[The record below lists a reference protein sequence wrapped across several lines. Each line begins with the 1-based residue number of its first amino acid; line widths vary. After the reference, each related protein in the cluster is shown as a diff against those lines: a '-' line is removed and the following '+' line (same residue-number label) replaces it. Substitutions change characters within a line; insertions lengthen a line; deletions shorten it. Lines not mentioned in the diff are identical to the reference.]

1 MPVTL
6 CVGNRGN
13 ESTGPSLSVQDSAVI
28 VCKANQDLKNVENII
43 PLVNSGSQED
53 TGRSDGVQPQCKS
66 LVKPSTITNFPTSHG
81 MMYGLSKNKKAF
93 GSNNSSTTTTS
104 THRKKQSHQ
113 EVMRKLKDL
122 HFNLVPSGLD
132 RSDDIIGTDITDSA
146 GNMPIPFPTPEQKKD
161 FNTQMSSC
169 CNGVESKG
177 VVICED
183 KETLAKKKSLQES
196 KCDRNREEETN
207 RLLQH
212 PGHYATSRK
221 SVEGINE
228 QPASFANGAKE
239 PLLRAAEAG
248 GVTDGCT
255 RERTDPG
262 FTHSVHNFIESL
274 SQRSATGTT
283 ATASER
289 IQSSDGH
296 TTPAAFAAS
305 DSQPHTSHGTRGN
318 HHKAHHHGKG
328 GGSTK
333 STNHNSNG
341 PATEPIS
348 QSVSGVKKANEVEMA
363 HSGKMHS
370 PASHGLAQQ
379 KETHRSDHFKGA
391 KNIPS
396 SASQN
401 ARPNPT
407 QHQPYLHHLSGHHK
421 HQPLLQEPH
430 HTLLQTNGTHQYSLD
445 FLCDVGMKMSLVGGG
460 NVSGSVASML
470 RGSHH
475 TNYNFSQQF
484 QQPLI
489 QHHQLPPQHH
499 TIEQSPSRTQSHPQ
513 MMQQH
518 QPHQL
523 QQLQQQHH
531 PQQPQQQQQQQPP
544 HHHQQQLHYHH
555 RVQHAAYRGENLVS
569 SHATMGLT
577 DHGAYGN
584 HAAISNG
591 DLQILNGCNGSN
603 SEVGSNVK
611 EYEATSYAYV
621 QHENDQH
628 AHHYQNH
635 HQSHHHPHHQQQ
647 QQLHNYHHQNNNY
660 QHYNRNING
669 RSIHMNYYVQNGTAA
684 TGSREDSHRRKAWNG
699 HGNGPKAKG
708 SAAVSSSGKQFSKGQ
723 GAGHTYRKNY
733 HHYQNN
739 PVAGGHQYYDQMQ
752 MQPQHHHHHHH
763 HHQQQPQHHYYK
775 QHNMYRNLVYLRGYD
790 QGLGDVPPT
799 ESNAEDH
806 QKIEK
811 PSSNHIVSSDD
822 KTKECM
828 VPENT
833 EDQIAGVDEL
843 ARADMEE
850 ERASGQIQRSNDE
863 DCVSNQFC
871 TVPRS
876 SSSSSVVS
884 IPSTES
890 SVISSHSA
898 TSQMHAPL
906 EASSNGTNGHDYES
920 DSSHSSD
927 YQDGSYRTYN
937 EFNQTNDERT
947 VYRSSSTTSS
957 GISSSATCP
966 ASSEFIPSSPVSLHS
981 RQLVG
986 DFFGRCVSYHGSHQN
1001 LTVYCGSEAV
1011 GDRSSPIDS
1020 PTDESRPVMGTQ
1032 SVPIFGELFCSTNQQ
1047 QHLNGIL
1054 SAAGFGSST
1063 SLDQAAFPS
1072 VTYSSSSS
1080 SSLSAA
1086 SVPPTDFVSMQS
1098 GHPKKRQSGRSSPC
1112 NGIPQSRV
1120 ATSRSTLGT
1129 SNSASS
1135 SVVTKAHH
1143 HHHHQQ
1149 QQQTSGG
1156 RKNNQVS
1163 LSYTHRSSLPSD
1175 FQFTPAD
1182 RYILRANEVEM
1193 KEPPVQL
1200 GDGGKWDSLSRD
1212 MWKKFTA
1219 AQQTEEMYI
1228 AKMEL
1233 WRYLYICIRKGF
1245 PKYGLYLVGS
1255 TISGFGANS
1264 SDVDMCLVAR
1274 SGPSYCDPRTEAL
1287 YNLSLVKDYFMNMP
1301 STSFEQFSLI
1311 QAKVPILR
1319 FQDSKHGIE
1328 VDLNFNNCVGIRNTH
1343 LLNCY
1348 SQMDWRVRPLVLVVK
1363 LWAQHH
1369 NINDA
1374 KNMTISSYSLVL
1386 MVIHFLQYGVSV
1398 PVLPCLHALYP
1409 EKFMKIIDINSIEM
1423 IERIEPYQTENKE
1436 TLGELLMHFLEYYT
1450 HFDYARFAISVR
1462 TASVIPIEECR
1473 LARSYKN
1480 DPHHWKH
1487 LCIEEPFDLT
1497 NTARSVFDGEVF
1509 EQIKSTFAVSMR
1521 MLKEHKNL
1529 SVLFGDPLFTPVTST
1544 LSITS

>member
-13 ESTGPSLSVQDSAVI
+13 EPTVPSLSVQDSAVI
-28 VCKANQDLKNVENII
+28 VCKANQDLKNVDNII

-53 TGRSDGVQPQCKS
+53 TGRPDGVQPRCNS
-66 LVKPSTITNFPTSHG
+66 LVKATMITHFPTGHG
-81 MMYGLSKNKKAF
+81 MMYGLSKNKKGF
-93 GSNNSSTTTTS
+93 GSNTGSTTTTS

-132 RSDDIIGTDITDSA
+132 RSDDIIGTVVTDSA
-146 GNMPIPFPTPEQKKD
+146 GNMPMPFPTPEQKKD
-161 FNTQMSSC
+161 FSTQMSSC
-169 CNGVESKG
+169 CNGVESKSS
-177 VVICED
+177 VMCED
-183 KETLAKKKSLQES
+183 KETLTKMKIPAEV
-196 KCDRNREEETN
+196 KCGRFREEETES
-207 RLLQH
+207 LLQH
-212 PGHYATSRK
+212 PRK
-221 SVEGINE
+221 SVEGINDK
-228 QPASFANGAKE
+228 PASFANGTKE
-239 PLLRAAEAG
+239 PLLRAAEAS
-248 GVTDGCT
+248 GVTDGFT
-255 RERTDPG
+255 REKTDPG
-262 FTHSVHNFIESL
+262 YTHSVHNFMESL
-274 SQRSATGTT
+274 SHRSATGTM
-283 ATASER
+283 ATANDR
-289 IQSSDGH
+289 IASSDGH
-296 TTPAAFAAS
+296 TTPATFAAS
-305 DSQPHTSHGTRGN
+305 DIQPHSSHGIRGN

-341 PATEPIS
+341 PACEPIL
-348 QSVSGVKKANEVEMA
+348 QSVPSVRKANENELT
-363 HSGKMHS
+363 HSAKVHS
-370 PASHGLAQQ
+370 PASHGTAQQ
-379 KETHRSDHFKGA
+379 KETHRPDHFKGA

-401 ARPNPT
+401 TRPNPP
-407 QHQPYLHHLSGHHK
+407 QHQSYLHHLSGHHK
-421 HQPLLQEPH
+421 HPPLLQEPH

-445 FLCDVGMKMSLVGGG
+445 FLCDVGMKMSLAGGG

-470 RGSHH
+470 RGSHQA
-475 TNYNFSQQF
+475 NYNFSQQF
-484 QQPLI
+484 QPPLI

-499 TIEQSPSRTQSHPQ
+499 ALEQSPSRTQSHQQ

-518 QPHQL
+518 QQHQL

-531 PQQPQQQQQQQPP
+531 PQQQQQQQHQHQQHQQQQQPP
-544 HHHQQQLHYHH
+544 QHHAQQLHYHH
-555 RVQHAAYRGENLVS
+555 RVQHAAYRGENLVP
-569 SHATMGLT
+569 SHTTIGLT
-577 DHGAYGN
+577 DHGAYGS
-584 HAAISNG
+584 HAVISNG
-591 DLQILNGCNGSN
+591 ELQILNGCSASN
-603 SEVGSNVK
+603 NEVGSNGK
-611 EYEATSYAYV
+611 EFEATSYAYV
-621 QHENDQH
+621 QHETDQH
-628 AHHYQNH
+628 SHHYQNH
-635 HQSHHHPHHQQQ
+635 PQSHHHHQQ
-647 QQLHNYHHQNNNY
+647 QQLHNYHHNNNY
-660 QHYNRNING
+660 QHYSRNNNG
-669 RSIHMNYYVQNGTAA
+669 RSIHMNYYVQNGTV
-684 TGSREDSHRRKAWNG
+684 GREDSHRRKAWAG
-699 HGNGPKAKG
+699 HGNGAKG
-708 SAAVSSSGKQFSKGQ
+708 KGGATVSTSGKQFSKGQ
-723 GAGHTYRKNY
+723 GAGHAYRKNY
-733 HHYQNN
+733 HHYQNHT
-739 PVAGGHQYYDQMQ
+739 VTGGHQYYDQMQ

-763 HHQQQPQHHYYK
+763 HHHHQQQAQQHYYK
-775 QHNMYRNLVYLRGYD
+775 QHNMYRNLVYVRGYD
-790 QGLGDVPPT
+790 QGLGDVPPS
-799 ESNAEDH
+799 ESNTEDH
-806 QKIEK
+806 QKLQETR
-811 PSSNHIVSSDD
+811 PNHVVSSDD
-822 KTKECM
+822 RAKECEAA
-828 VPENT
+828 ENS
-833 EDQIAGVDEL
+833 EDPITAVDEIG
-843 ARADMEE
+843 ADMEE
-850 ERASGQIQRSNDE
+850 EQASERIQNSNDE
-863 DCVSNQFC
+863 DGVSNQFC

-906 EASSNGTNGHDYES
+906 EASNGTNGHDYES

-927 YQDGSYRTYN
+927 YQDGSYRTYT
-937 EFNQTNDERT
+937 EFNQTNDDRT

-1001 LTVYCGSEAV
+1001 LTVYCGGEAA
-1011 GDRSSPIDS
+1011 GDRGSPIDS

-1032 SVPIFGELFCSTNQQ
+1032 SVPIFGELFCSTNQH

-1063 SLDQAAFPS
+1063 SLDQATFQS
-1072 VTYSSSSS
+1072 VAYSSSSS

-1098 GHPKKRQSGRSSPC
+1098 GHPKKRQSGRSSPS

-1120 ATSRSTLGT
+1120 ASSRAVLGT
-1129 SNSASS
+1129 SNFASS
-1135 SVVTKAHH
+1135 SAVTKTHH
-1143 HHHHQQ
+1143 QHHQQ
-1149 QQQTSGG
+1149 QQQQQQQASGG

-1163 LSYTHRSSLPSD
+1163 ISYTHRSSLPSD

-1436 TLGELLMHFLEYYT
+1436 TLGELLLHFLEYYT

-1462 TASVIPIEECR
+1462 TASIIPIEECR

-1509 EQIKSTFAVSMR
+1509 EQIKSTFAISLR
-1521 MLKEHKNL
+1521 MLKENKNL
-1529 SVLFGDPLFTPVTST
+1529 SVLFGNPLFTPVTST

>member
-13 ESTGPSLSVQDSAVI
+13 ESTVPPLNVQDSAVI

-43 PLVNSGSQED
+43 PLVNTGNQED
-53 TGRSDGVQPQCKS
+53 TARPDGVQHRCKS
-66 LVKPSTITNFPTSHG
+66 LAKASAITHFPSGHS
-81 MMYGLSKNKKAF
+81 MMYGLSKNKKGF
-93 GSNNSSTTTTS
+93 GNNSTTTTS

-132 RSDDIIGTDITDSA
+132 RSDDLIGTVVTDGV
-146 GNMPIPFPTPEQKKD
+146 GNMAIPFPTPEQKKD
-161 FNTQMSSC
+161 FSTQMSSC
-169 CNGVESKG
+169 CNGIASKS
-177 VVICED
+177 VICED
-183 KETLAKKKSLQES
+183 KETLAKQKIPQEV
-196 KCDRNREEETN
+196 KCGRNREEETN
-207 RLLQH
+207 SSLKHADHLE
-212 PGHYATSRK
+212 TNRK
-221 SVEGINE
+221 SVEGINDK
-228 QPASFANGAKE
+228 PASYANGAKE

-248 GVTDGCT
+248 GVTDGFT

-262 FTHSVHNFIESL
+262 FTHPVHNFIESL
-274 SQRSATGTT
+274 SQRSASGTSGT
-283 ATASER
+283 ATVNDR
-289 IQSSDGH
+289 ITSSDGH
-296 TTPAAFAAS
+296 TTTAAFTAS
-305 DSQPHTSHGTRGN
+305 DSQPHSSHGTRGN
-318 HHKAHHHGKG
+318 HHKTHHHGKG
-328 GGSTK
+328 GGSAK
-333 STNHNSNG
+333 STNHSSNG
-341 PATEPIS
+341 SACEPILH
-348 QSVSGVKKANEVEMA
+348 SVSGARKANETEMA
-363 HSGKMHS
+363 PSGKMHPS
-370 PASHGLAQQ
+370 ASHGTGQQ
-379 KETHRSDHFKGA
+379 KETHRSEHFKSV
-391 KNIPS
+391 KNIPT

-401 ARPNPT
+401 IRPNPQ
-407 QHQPYLHHLSGHHK
+407 QHQSYLHHLSGHHK

-445 FLCDVGMKMSLVGGG
+445 FLCDVGMKMSLAGGG
-460 NVSGSVASML
+460 NVSASVASML
-470 RGSHH
+470 RGQSHQA
-475 TNYNFSQQF
+475 NYNFSQQF
-484 QQPLI
+484 QQPLM
-489 QHHQLPPQHH
+489 QQHQLPPQHH
-499 TIEQSPSRTQSHPQ
+499 SVEQSPNRTQSHQQ
-513 MMQQH
+513 MMQQ
-518 QPHQL
+518 QHQL
-523 QQLQQQHH
+523 QHLQQQHH
-531 PQQPQQQQQQQPP
+531 SQQQQQQS
-544 HHHQQQLHYHH
+544 HHPQQQLHYHH
-555 RVQHAAYRGENLVS
+555 RVQHASYRGENIVPP
-569 SHATMGLT
+569 HTTIGLT
-577 DHGAYGN
+577 DHGTYGS

-591 DLQILNGCNGSN
+591 DLQILNSCSGSN
-603 SEVGSNVK
+603 NDAGSNVK
-611 EYEATSYAYV
+611 EFDTASYAYV

-628 AHHYQNH
+628 HHHYQNH
-635 HQSHHHPHHQQQ
+635 HQNHLHQQ
-647 QQLHNYHHQNNNY
+647 QQLHNYHQNNNY
-660 QHYNRNING
+660 QHYNRNNNG
-669 RSIHMNYYVQNGTAA
+669 RSIHMNYYMQNGVA
-684 TGSREDSHRRKAWNG
+684 GVGNREENHRRKAWNG
-699 HGNGPKAKG
+699 HGNGAKG
-708 SAAVSSSGKQFSKGQ
+708 KGCAAVTSSGKQFSKGQ
-723 GAGHTYRKNY
+723 GGAGHTYRKNY
-733 HHYQNN
+733 HHYQNHS
-739 PVAGGHQYYDQMQ
+739 VTGGHQYYDQMA
-752 MQPQHHHHHHH
+752 MQTQHHHNHHH
-763 HHQQQPQHHYYK
+763 HHQQPVAQHHFYK
-775 QHNMYRNLVYLRGYD
+775 QHNMYRNLVYVRGYD
-790 QGLGDVPPT
+790 QGLGDVPPS
-799 ESNAEDH
+799 ESSAEDH
-806 QKIEK
+806 QKLQEIGTTS
-811 PSSNHIVSSDD
+811 PNPVVSSID
-822 KTKECM
+822 KTKECT
-828 VPENT
+828 VPKNT
-833 EDQIAGVDEL
+833 EDQITSVDETGVDT
-843 ARADMEE
+843 EE
-850 ERASGQIQRSNDE
+850 GQVVEQIGRSNDE
-863 DCVSNQFC
+863 ECVSDQFC

-890 SVISSHSA
+890 SAISSHSA

-906 EASSNGTNGHDYES
+906 EASSNGINGHDYES

-927 YQDGSYRTYN
+927 YQDGSYRTYT

-966 ASSEFIPSSPVSLHS
+966 ASNEFIPSSPVSLQS

-1001 LTVYCGSEAV
+1001 LTVYCGNEAV

-1020 PTDESRPVMGTQ
+1020 PTDESRLVMGTQ
-1032 SVPIFGELFCSTNQQ
+1032 SVPIFGELFCSSNQQ

-1063 SLDQAAFPS
+1063 SLDQAAFQS

-1098 GHPKKRQSGRSSPC
+1098 GHPKKRSQSGRSSPST
-1112 NGIPQSRV
+1112 GIPQTRV
-1120 ATSRSTLGT
+1120 TTSRAASGT

-1135 SVVTKAHH
+1135 SVATKAHH
-1143 HHHHQQ
+1143 HQH
-1149 QQQTSGG
+1149 QTSAG
-1156 RKNNQVS
+1156 RKNNPVS

-1200 GDGGKWDSLSRD
+1200 GNGGKWDSLSRD

-1219 AQQTEEMYI
+1219 AQQTEDMYI

-1301 STSFEQFSLI
+1301 SSSFEQFSLI

-1409 EKFMKIIDINSIEM
+1409 EKFVKIIDINSIEM

-1436 TLGELLMHFLEYYT
+1436 TLGELLLHFLEYYT

-1462 TASVIPIEECR
+1462 TASIIPIEECR

-1521 MLKEHKNL
+1521 MLKENKNL
-1529 SVLFGDPLFTPVTST
+1529 SVLFGEPLFTPVTST